1 MPPITEEPE
10 FVVDSAPSRSRGG
23 GGGGWG
29 KIFEGCLGFRAL
41 QFRVPGFGV

>member
-23 GGGGWG
+23 GGVG